1 MVGVEMKNP
10 YRKIN
15 RTHLSLGQL
24 VEIVNSCA
32 RDSKETVAAV
42 ADLIAT
48 GRVSVSDHGVR
59 KQLRLAHAT

>member
-1 MVGVEMKNP
+1 MKNP

-15 RTHLSLGQL
+15 HSHLSLGQL
-24 VEIVNSCA
+24 VAIVSSCA

-48 GRVSVSDHGVR
+48 GRVAVRDHGVR
-59 KQLRLAHAT
+59 KQLKLGHAM